1 MVFGKDSNLGRSSEE
16 VRREPLIVP
25 LAIPFVAGPAALS
38 TAILVGGRGVEQLP
52 GSLVALGIAWF
63 LSTLILLVGRFASR
77 LLGKNV
83 LAGIEAL
90 MGLLLTAMAVEMVIS
105 GIRFAFQIG
114 S

>member
-1 MVFGKDSNLGRSSEE
+1 M
-16 VRREPLIVP
+16 
-25 LAIPFVAGPAALS
+25 
-38 TAILVGGRGVEQLP
+38 
-52 GSLVALGIAWF
+52 ALGIAWF